1 MRRCHLT
8 GHKLIPNQGIQ
19 LVCIRFHS
27 FQSVG
32 GDSHI
37 RRTNRFVRLLG
48 ILLAAIHIWL
58 AWQIRLTVML
68 GDVATQILNRFRT
81 QVG

>member
-1 MRRCHLT
+1 M
-8 GHKLIPNQGIQ
+8 
-19 LVCIRFHS
+19 
-27 FQSVG
+27 
-32 GDSHI
+32 
-37 RRTNRFVRLLG
+37 G

-68 GDVATQILNRFRT
+68 GDVTTQILDRFRT